1 MIDKNLLPFK
11 RAGIVSPGGRRLL
24 MFERIDVQDAIKRS
38 IQTEKNAMNFYRM
51 ASRHMKRE
59 DARRLFE
66 LLADEEKEHARQFFD
81 IYRRK
86 DLPDFETYIAS
97 ENKLEK
103 DWLSFQEKALL
114 ADLRVQKAM
123 EMAMI
128 KEQKLEKQ
136 LRDLAQNI
144 KNPEVRK
151 VFEANAKS
159 TNHHYQL
166 IESEYAHLM
175 GMVHETDIDIYVR
188 E

>member
-1 MIDKNLLPFK
+1 ML
-11 RAGIVSPGGRRLL
+11 
-24 MFERIDVQDAIKRS
+24 ERIDVQDAIKRS
-38 IQTEKNAMNFYRM
+38 IQTEKNAMNFYRL
-51 ASRHMKRE
+51 ASRHMNRE
-59 DARRLFE
+59 NARRLFE
-66 LLADEEKEHARQFFD
+66 LLAEEEKQHARQFYE
-81 IYRRK
+81 IYKGR
-86 DLPDFETYIAS
+86 DLPDFETYINS
-97 ENKLEK
+97 TSKIEE
-103 DWLSFQEKALL
+103 DWLSFQKKALL

-123 EMAMI
+123 EMAMA

-151 VFEANAKS
+151 VFEMNAKS

-166 IESEYAHLM
+166 IESEYAHVM